1 MTKLMEPILDP
12 RVQSPHYFQGRLLTA
27 SDLAAERD
35 AHLARQRFLGQA
47 IGSGVVKGLWVELA
61 DDGAASNAP
70 SVSISAGLAINPE
83 GQILSLEDP
92 QTLMLADV
100 LEESVADAGLFSVCE
115 PPETQA
121 VPTGEGFYLLL
132 VQPVS
137 DFRERAPMS
146 SINVEKAGAGCG
158 SKWST
163 PGVRFRLVQL
173 NPLNVPGTTD
183 ATRALLEELLLAST
197 NEAQVSRLRNVVA
210 HLCLGGDEP
219 VTFVADP
226 FAQEG
231 GEPLLAS
238 YGAVDYLRGQSV
250 VTECDVPLALI
261 YWTGDGLEIVDPWA
275 VRRRPLA
282 APISNDWPS
291 VSGVR
296 RRVEAEARMLQFQ
309 QHLGE
314 LLGSVATPSTLD
326 GSAYFRFLPAAGF
339 LPLAG
344 ETTGFDP
351 GSFFGDLPFRSPVEY
366 INGEQIGRILQL
378 SYHFDPI
385 EFPDEATDEELV
397 WVYRPWQQI
406 PAAAADQT
414 DRSYLIF
421 TSGHLPPMNT
431 ARYDVARWDFS
442 NFADPLAGGV
452 AD

>member
-1 MTKLMEPILDP
+1 MTKLMEAILDE

-27 SDLAAERD
+27 SDLATERN

-47 IGSGVVKGLWVELA
+47 IGSGVVEGLWVELA
-61 DDGAASNAP
+61 DDGAVSNAP
-70 SVSISAGLAINPE
+70 SVTVSGGLAINAE
-83 GQILSLEDP
+83 GQLLSLQDT

-100 LEESVADAGLFSVCE
+100 LEESMADAGLFQVCQ
-115 PPETQA
+115 PPETEA

-158 SKWST
+158 SRWTT

-173 NPLNVPGTTD
+173 NPLNVPGTSD
-183 ATRALLEELLLAST
+183 ATRALLESLLLAATSDG
-197 NEAQVSRLRNVVA
+197 QISRLRNIVA

-219 VTFVADP
+219 LQLFADA
-226 FAQEG
+226 FAEES

-250 VTECDVPLALI
+250 ITECDVPLALV

-282 APISNDWPS
+282 APVSVDWPS
-291 VSGVR
+291 ISGAR
-296 RRVEAEARMLQFQ
+296 RRAEGAARMLQFQ
-309 QHLGE
+309 QHLHE
-314 LLGSVATPSTLD
+314 LLRTAATPSTLD

-339 LPLAG
+339 LPIVG
-344 ETTGFDP
+344 ETIGFDP
-351 GSFFGDLPFRSPVEY
+351 GRFFGDLPFRSPVEY
-366 INGEQIGRILQL
+366 INGEQINRVVRL
-378 SYHFDPI
+378 SQEFGPI
-385 EFPDEATDEELV
+385 EFPDETTDEELV

-406 PAAAADQT
+406 PAAAADET
-414 DRSYLIF
+414 DRSYVIF
-421 TSGHLPPMNT
+421 ASGHLPPMNI
-431 ARYDVARWDFS
+431 ARFDVARWDYS
-442 NFADPLAGGV
+442 NYASPLYGGI
-452 AD
+452 